1 MVNALREAVCR
12 FDSGVPIAAADAS
25 VSALQGVLK
34 NAEPERAL
42 VWKTENAGSFTM

>member
-1 MVNALREAVCR
+1 MVNAVGLALRRPVN
-12 FDSGVPIAAADAS
+12 GVPIAAADAP

-34 NAEPERAL
+34 NAAPERAL